1 MNRFAKL
8 LGLMVAGIFLGG
20 CETPQFQT
28 MKIFDSPNRVVALQ
42 VMPDAYGGKGYDH
55 PVTMTG
61 EEMAGMLRGLRIE
74 QGMLGSLD
82 SAQGGG
88 HPAFSDGEVTFFAPL
103 LVKGLSQAT
112 PEELVTFFETAE
124 ISKEYQGTTS
134 GGVFVAEGLLHV
146 ILSNYSVKTR
156 IWRDNEQY
164 AASYQNRPLEQME
177 PKPGRL
183 LYEPRTAMV
192 SSSKGEMGNFLKG
205 KPWQVAIRLQDV
217 RGHRGHS
224 ATGN

>member
-1 MNRFAKL
+1 MNRLARL
-8 LGLMVAGIFLGG
+8 MGLMVAGIFIGG
-20 CETPQFQT
+20 CETSPFQT
-28 MKIFDSPNRVVALQ
+28 LMIFDSPNRVVALQ

-74 QGMLGSLD
+74 QGLLGSLD

-103 LVKGLSQAT
+103 FVKGLSQAT
-112 PEELVTFFETAE
+112 PEELVSFFETAE
-124 ISKEYQGTTS
+124 ISSEYQGTTS
-134 GGVFVAEGLLHV
+134 GGLFVAGGVLHV

-164 AASYQNRPLEQME
+164 KASYRNRPLEQME

-183 LYEPRTAMV
+183 LYEPRAAMV
-192 SSSKGEMGNFLKG
+192 SSSEGEMGNFLEG
-205 KPWQVAIRLQDV
+205 KPWQVGIRLQDV
-217 RGHRGHS
+217 RGPRGH
-224 ATGN
+224 